1 MASPQP
7 QLASPQHSV
16 PLHHATYPNAG
27 LRWWHL
33 AALDGDAAAQKCL
46 GVAYMHGEGCSGS
59 VVDEKQ
65 GMEWFERVREW
76 VIHMPPLP
84 TDPLTDPSTT
94 LSERACWQHRC
105 AGDACRVPS
114 EGRWVQSRH
123 SSGSVLVREGR
134 GMFRIDPATPHPFH
148 RTCTRFVKIV
158 CAYCLI
164 KIYKRRFITEPY
176 PAFALL
182 RKEAPR
188 RSPPPPRLPHRRP

>member
-76 VIHMPPLP
+76 VARQQLACLVDCKLYKMYLRLRARAHEPHWADIALFPF
-84 TDPLTDPSTT
+84 ST
-94 LSERACWQHRC
+94 LACNRSL
-105 AGDACRVPS
+105 APR
-114 EGRWVQSRH
+114 
-123 SSGSVLVREGR
+123 GR
-134 GMFRIDPATPHPFH
+134 GGR
-148 RTCTRFVKIV
+148 V
-158 CAYCLI
+158 
-164 KIYKRRFITEPY
+164 RRREV
-176 PAFALL
+176 
-182 RKEAPR
+182 RGGVR
-188 RSPPPPRLPHRRP
+188 RSPALGIRAERVPGRASSTGKFAPATID